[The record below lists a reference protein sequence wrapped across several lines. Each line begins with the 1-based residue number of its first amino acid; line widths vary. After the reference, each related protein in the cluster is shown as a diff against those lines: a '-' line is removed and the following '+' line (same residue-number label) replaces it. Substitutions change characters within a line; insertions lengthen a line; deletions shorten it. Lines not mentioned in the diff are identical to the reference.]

1 MYNAL
6 AYIIYLSLAL
16 VSVLVV
22 GRLLFFNG
30 RFFLVEI
37 FHNEKIADA
46 ANRFLITG
54 YCLINAGG
62 AFNCLHKTENFE
74 SAAQVLEYVFL
85 YHGELLLLIGIWHC
99 LNLCI
104 LPLLK
109 PFLKQHHNHSND
121 HQKQNTN
128 L

>member
-30 RFFLVEI
+30 RFYLVEI
-37 FHNEKIADA
+37 FHDEKIADA

-54 YCLINAGG
+54 YCLVNVGG
-62 AFNCLHKTENFE
+62 AFNCLHKTGQFT
-74 SAAQVLEYVFL
+74 SAQQVIEYVFINQ
-85 YHGELLLLIGIWHC
+85 GELLLLIGVWHC
-99 LNLCI
+99 MNLCI
-104 LPLLK
+104 MPLLK
-109 PFLKQHHNHSND
+109 PFLKSHHNHS
-121 HQKQNTN
+121 QPKSN